1 MPTSANEITLARKD
15 IEVLNTGEEELP
27 YTPKQQAVDE
37 MIEECAE
44 VQEPA
49 AVSNATRPRTINYV
63 EESYKHFSAM
73 PIENQRDAREFDLKY
88 GKEDDDV
95 IKWTILSEEE
105 QITECP
111 MEGKEEIKNKDVLK
125 EGIPWDADPSKVD
138 YCKIL
143 LEKFFPS
150 LEGKAKVLDEFLTC
164 NSFRGNPWKETVL
177 RDNIK
182 FERTDSDDPDEL
194 VSCSLLFIIARLVY
208 NYLFLFRYR

>member
-1 MPTSANEITLARKD
+1 MP
-15 IEVLNTGEEELP
+15 V
-27 YTPKQQAVDE
+27 
-37 MIEECAE
+37 
-44 VQEPA
+44 
-49 AVSNATRPRTINYV
+49 
-63 EESYKHFSAM
+63 
-73 PIENQRDAREFDLKY
+73 ENQRDAREFDLKY

-111 MEGKEEIKNKDVLK
+111 MEGEEEIKNKDVLK
-125 EGIPWDADPSKVD
+125 EDIPWDADPSKVD

-150 LEGKAKVLDEFLTC
+150 LEGKAKVLDEFLTR
-164 NSFRGNPWKETVL
+164 NSLRGNPWKETVL

-194 VSCSLLFIIARLVY
+194 VSCPLLFIIARLVY